1 MNPRPGTRL
10 HPNSP
15 RKRHRK
21 SRRPR
26 AEGRPLCVQGRQ
38 DGKTA
43 MSSRIDGIKSR
54 NDFAAE
60 MGSLSGL
67 VRSDGQR
74 PGTPM
79 EKLDTSQTLLRVRLM
94 DFGSLTKPEVLL
106 LVLIAT
112 GAGFFI
118 VSATLDPVTLFNALV
133 GTALFARGTAALNH
147 Y

>member
-1 MNPRPGTRL
+1 
-10 HPNSP
+10 
-15 RKRHRK
+15 
-21 SRRPR
+21 
-26 AEGRPLCVQGRQ
+26 
-38 DGKTA
+38 

-94 DFGSLTKPEVLL
+94 DFVSLTKPEVLL

-112 GAGFFI
+112 GAGCLMA
-118 VSATLDPVTLFNALV
+118 SATVDPLTLFNALM
-133 GTALFARGTAALNH
+133 GTAVIPVLFVVMVLDKVAPFTCKRGREITR
-147 Y
+147 